1 MPVGDRFADRQ
12 SDAGAGVLSL
22 RMQPLEGFENR
33 PRIFLVESNSVVRD
47 FEQHAAAVDIGGL
60 DANLRGFVRFA
71 IFDRVGND
79 IGYQASEL
87 PAVRRER

>member
-12 SDAGAGVLSL
+12 SDAGAGVLRL
-22 RMQPLEGFENR
+22 RMQPPERFKNR
-33 PRIFLVESNSVVRD
+33 PRIFLVESNAVVRD
-47 FEQHAAAVDIGGL
+47 FEQRAAVVGRGGL

-79 IGYQASEL
+79 IGYQAGEFIRG
-87 PAVRRER
+87 PP

>member
-12 SDAGAGVLSL
+12 SDAGAGVLRL
-22 RMQPLEGFENR
+22 RMQPPERFKNR
-33 PRIFLVESNSVVRD
+33 PRIFLLNPMPLSVISSS
-47 FEQHAAAVDIGGL
+47 AAVVGRGGL

-79 IGYQASEL
+79 IGYQAGEL
-87 PAVRRER
+87 TAVRREP